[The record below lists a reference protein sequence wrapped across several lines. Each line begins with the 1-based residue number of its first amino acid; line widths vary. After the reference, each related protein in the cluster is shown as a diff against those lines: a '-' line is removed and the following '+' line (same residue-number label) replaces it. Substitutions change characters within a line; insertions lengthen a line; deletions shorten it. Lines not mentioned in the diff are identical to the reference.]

1 MSSADEPNHALPPS
15 YARTDGRT
23 DSCLRKITF
32 KNHIAPHATG
42 STLIE
47 WGLTRVICAAT
58 IEERVPRWMREQSSP
73 GGWITAEYSM
83 LPYSTLHRKQRDST
97 RGRIDGRSQEIQ
109 RLIGRSMRAAVDLE
123 KLGPRTIW
131 IDCDG
136 WQADGGTRTASI
148 TGSFVALSLAL
159 ERLLEEQ
166 LLTELP
172 LVKSI
177 AAVSVGMV
185 EKTPLLDL
193 CYEEDASAEVD
204 LNVVMTSEEEFV
216 ELQGTGEQT
225 TFSGSELTQM
235 LDLAR
240 KGMRELRE
248 LQQSALETA

>member
-1 MSSADEPNHALPPS
+1 M
-15 YARTDGRT
+15 ARIDGREP
-23 DSCLRKITF
+23 DQLRPVTITPGYM
-32 KNHIAPHATG
+32 KHAEG
-42 STLIE
+42 SVLIE
-47 WGLTRVICAAT
+47 MGDTHVICSVSV
-58 IEERVPRWMREQSSP
+58 EDRVPHFLIGKGQ
-73 GGWITAEYSM
+73 GWITAEYSM

-131 IDCDG
+131 IDCDVL
-136 WQADGGTRTASI
+136 QADGGTRTASI

-166 LLTELP
+166 VLTELP

-248 LQQSALETA
+248 LQQSALEKA